1 MIDDYTLLKCIGK
14 GAFGEVYLTSKK
26 GTNKLFATKKV
37 SKEKVNAPQIKKNFV
52 NEISIL
58 KVVQHKNIVKLETIR
73 QSLHN
78 YYIITEYYNGGG
90 LYDCLKKYRMI
101 YGRAFSEEIVQ
112 HLARQIIDALKYLH
126 MRKIIHRDLKL
137 ENLLINFES
146 EEDKNNLNM
155 IKAEVKIID
164 FGFSTYLD
172 GGGLRYSILG
182 SPINM
187 DPILL
192 KKLLNQ
198 NISNLIGYDEKADIW
213 SLGTVCY
220 ELNVGEM
227 PFKAQNMIE
236 LITKVEKGIYHIP
249 TKSSQEFAS
258 FLNCMLR
265 YNSKSRLSAEELSR
279 HPFITKNIIEFS
291 QIDLSKFADRIDEK
305 GIIFD
310 IRKNQ
315 DQQSY
320 YQNQNY
326 SNNVLPNTYNYF
338 GNTNIGPKY
347 YMADIKPQ
355 NRKVLYTQP
364 IQTQDLG
371 LNNNLQRQYIYKQPL
386 VYNDKNIVL
395 KNKIP
400 VEQNRVQNIQM
411 NFGNQKITFNNS
423 NNYSKK
429 GNNSIS
435 LYNTNNEYVENIY
448 NGKLKKLS
456 KAGSFN
462 TISPNETNLEY
473 QYNQN
478 IPNTLSTE
486 NNNQIQKN
494 RKYNFTRQLSSK
506 ITNNFYR
513 DQFSKDKTNKISY
526 SPDHYS
532 HYSGL
537 SLNNNMMTI
546 PVSFLG
552 ANNENHFI
560 QNQFSET
567 KKLNNGNYNTL
578 NEYKENELQ
587 NYEAKEEVSSKELDD
602 LFDMNIGNELPPEP
616 EVMINQK

>member
-37 SKEKVNAPQIKKNFV
+37 SKEKVNSPQVKKNFI

-58 KVVQHKNIVKLETIR
+58 KVIQHKNIVKLETIR

-112 HLARQIIDALKYLH
+112 HLTRQILDALKYLH

-155 IKAEVKIID
+155 LKAEVKIID

-198 NISNLIGYDEKADIW
+198 NMSNLIGYDEKADIW

-236 LITKVEKGIYHIP
+236 LITKVEKGIYHVP
-249 TKSSQEFAS
+249 TNSSQEFVS

-279 HPFITKNIIEFS
+279 HPFITKNINEFS
-291 QIDLSKFADRIDEK
+291 KLDLSKFGNNIDEK
-305 GIIFD
+305 GVIID

-326 SNNVLPNTYNYF
+326 NNNMLPNTYNYF
-338 GNTNIGPKY
+338 GNTNTGLKY
-347 YMADIKPQ
+347 YMANTKPQ
-355 NRKVLYTQP
+355 IGKELYPQP
-364 IQTQDLG
+364 IQAQDLG
-371 LNNNLQRQYIYKQPL
+371 LNNLQRQYTYKQPL
-386 VYNDKNIVL
+386 VYKDKNIML

-400 VEQNRVQNIQM
+400 VAPNRVQNYQM
-411 NFGNQKITFNNS
+411 NLENQKYTYN
-423 NNYSKK
+423 NNYNKK
-429 GNNSIS
+429 GNNSIII
-435 LYNTNNEYVENIY
+435 YNTNEYEDNIN
-448 NGKLKKLS
+448 NGKNKKLS

-462 TISPNETNLEY
+462 NLTPNETNLEY

-478 IPNTLSTE
+478 LPNNLNIE
-486 NNNQIQKN
+486 NNNQMQKN
-494 RKYNFTRQLSSK
+494 KKYNFTRQLSSK
-506 ITNNFYR
+506 ITNDFYR
-513 DQFSKDKTNKISY
+513 NQYTNADTNILNP
-526 SPDHYS
+526 SPDL
-532 HYSGL
+532 YSGMPI
-537 SLNNNMMTI
+537 NNNVVTT
-546 PVSFLG
+546 PAPYPGTSSESNFK
-552 ANNENHFI
+552 
-560 QNQFSET
+560 QNQFPET
-567 KKLNNGNYNTL
+567 KKLNNGNYNSL
-578 NEYKENELQ
+578 NEYQGNDLP
-587 NYEAKEEVSSKELDD
+587 NYEPKEEVSSKALDS
-602 LFDMNIGNELPPEP
+602 LFDMNIGSELPPEP
-616 EVMINQK
+616 EVTINQK

>member
-1 MIDDYTLLKCIGK
+1 MIEDYTLLKCIGK

-37 SKEKVNAPQIKKNFV
+37 SKEKVSSPQVKKNFV

-112 HLARQIIDALKYLH
+112 HLTRQILDALKYLH

-155 IKAEVKIID
+155 LKAEVKIID

-198 NISNLIGYDEKADIW
+198 NISNLIGYDEKSDIW

-220 ELNVGEM
+220 ELSVGEM

-249 TKSSQEFAS
+249 TNFSQEFAS

-279 HPFITKNIIEFS
+279 HPFITKNINEFS
-291 QIDLSKFADRIDEK
+291 KIDLSKYADRIDEK
-305 GIIFD
+305 GIIID

-315 DQQSY
+315 DQQTY
-320 YQNQNY
+320 YINQNY
-326 SNNVLPNTYNYF
+326 NNNAFQNTYNYF
-338 GNTNIGPKY
+338 GNTNSGPKY
-347 YMADIKPQ
+347 YIANTKPQ
-355 NRKVLYTQP
+355 IGKELYAQP
-364 IQTQDLG
+364 IQGQDLG
-371 LNNNLQRQYIYKQPL
+371 LNTLQRQYTYKQPF
-386 VYNDKNIVL
+386 VHKDKNILL

-400 VEQNRVQNIQM
+400 VDPNRVQNYQM
-411 NFGNQKITFNNS
+411 NLGNQKYTYNNNS
-423 NNYSKK
+423 NYHKK
-429 GNNSIS
+429 GNNSIII
-435 LYNTNNEYVENIY
+435 YNTIEYEDNIN
-448 NGKLKKLS
+448 NGKNKKIS

-462 TISPNETNLEY
+462 NLTSNEVYLEY

-478 IPNTLSTE
+478 IPSTLSTE
-486 NNNQIQKN
+486 NNNQIQN
-494 RKYNFTRQLSSK
+494 NNKYNLTRQISSK
-506 ITNNFYR
+506 ITNDFYR
-513 DQFSKDKTNKISY
+513 NQYSNNTTNVINPSPEPFSGITI
-526 SPDHYS
+526 
-532 HYSGL
+532 
-537 SLNNNMMTI
+537 NNNITQTPI
-546 PVSFLG
+546 SFAG
-552 ANNENHFI
+552 TSKKNNFVLK
-560 QNQFSET
+560 QFPEE
-567 KKLNNGNYNTL
+567 KKLNIGNYNL
-578 NEYKENELQ
+578 NVNQENEIS
-587 NYEAKEEVSSKELDD
+587 NYESKEEVSSKALDG
-602 LFDMNIGNELPPEP
+602 LFDMNIGDELPPEP

>member
-37 SKEKVNAPQIKKNFV
+37 SKEKVSAPQIKKNFV

-137 ENLLINFES
+137 ENVLINFES

-227 PFKAQNMIE
+227 PFKSQNMIE

-279 HPFITKNIIEFS
+279 HPFITKNINEFS
-291 QIDLSKFADRIDEK
+291 RIDLSKFADRIDEK

-310 IRKNQ
+310 IRTNQ

-326 SNNVLPNTYNYF
+326 TNNVLPNTYNYF

-347 YMADIKPQ
+347 YMADTKPQ
-355 NRKVLYTQP
+355 IRKVLYAQP
-364 IQTQDLG
+364 IQAQDLG
-371 LNNNLQRQYIYKQPL
+371 LNNFQRQYFHKQPL
-386 VYNDKNIVL
+386 VYKDNNIVL

-400 VEQNRVQNIQM
+400 VEQNRVQNYQM
-411 NFGNQKITFNNS
+411 NFRNQKITFNNS

-429 GNNSIS
+429 GNNSII
-435 LYNTNNEYVENIY
+435 LYNTNNEYEENLY
-448 NGKLKKLS
+448 NGKYKKLS

-462 TISPNETNLEY
+462 TISPIKTNLEY

-478 IPNTLSTE
+478 IPNTLTTE
-486 NNNQIQKN
+486 NNIQIQKN
-494 RKYNFTRQLSSK
+494 RKYNFNRQLSSK

-513 DQFSKDKTNKISY
+513 DQFTKDKTNKIRY

-532 HYSGL
+532 GISF
-537 SLNNNMMTI
+537 NNNMMTI
-546 PVSFLG
+546 PVSFPG
-552 ANNENHFI
+552 ANNENNFI